1 MFKGPPVQLICP
13 KELTFPYVP
22 GHLSHIVF
30 ELLKNSLRAVVER
43 FGPDKE
49 DSFPPI
55 KVIVV
60 EGKEDITIKISD
72 EGGGIP
78 RSAIPLIW
86 TYMYTTMEGQNIDQD
101 FQASDFKA
109 PMAGFGYGLPLSRLV
124 SLSSTTFSL
133 FRFLISLFS
142 TQYARYFG
150 GDLRLISMEGFG
162 TDVYIHLN
170 KLSSSR
176 EPLP

>member
-13 KELTFPYVP
+13 KDLDFPYVP

-43 FGPDKE
+43 FGPDQE
-49 DSFPPI
+49 DNFPPI
-55 KVIVV
+55 KVVVV

-86 TYMYTTMEGQNIDQD
+86 TYMYTTMEGQSIDQD
-101 FQASDFKA
+101 FHSSDFKA

-124 SLSSTTFSL
+124 CR
-133 FRFLISLFS
+133 FRLVHE
-142 TQYARYFG
+142 Q
-150 GDLRLISMEGFG
+150 LRLTSGALSMHA
-162 TDVYIHLN
+162 TSVAICT
-170 KLSSSR
+170 
-176 EPLP
+176 